1 MSAARNVPV
10 CLPCVTATPS
20 SAVISCDAIS
30 NMHGTELILCAPTLL
45 EYVPGGHLTQSFGFF
60 NPIAAEYLPA
70 SQPKHAEMSLLPFSV
85 L

>member
-1 MSAARNVPV
+1 MT
-10 CLPCVTATPS
+10 TAPA
-20 SAVISCDAIS
+20 SAVISCDVIVNVHS
-30 NMHGTELILCAPTLL
+30 TEVIPVAPTLSEL
-45 EYVPGGHLTQSFGFF
+45 THVPGGHSTQSFGFF